1 MKDKILGIMQG
12 VDKANAD
19 KHYENPDKRQKTSA
33 RLIADMVNAFTEWKD
48 LNTMTDRITRYEVRY
63 MLSDM
68 DAPAEWITIDNL
80 FNYWFDNI
88 REK

>member
-1 MKDKILGIMQG
+1 MKDKIHEIMQG

-33 RLIADMVNAFTEWKD
+33 RLIAGMVKEFIEW
-48 LNTMTDRITRYEVRY
+48 MTCNHVFRATNYSSVLY
-63 MLSDM
+63 
-68 DAPAEWITIDNL
+68 TIYGDCHEYTLDEL
-80 FNYWFDNI
+80 FNYWYNNI

>member
-1 MKDKILGIMQG
+1 MKDKILEIMQR

-33 RLIADMVNAFTEWKD
+33 RLIAGMVKEFIEW
-48 LNTMTDRITRYEVRY
+48 MTCNHVFRATNYSSVLY
-63 MLSDM
+63 
-68 DAPAEWITIDNL
+68 TIYDDCHEYTLDEL
-80 FNYWFDNI
+80 FNYWYDNI

>member
-48 LNTMTDRITRYEVRY
+48 LKTIVQRQTRYTVKYHLLDLDTPPDLMTLDE
-63 MLSDM
+63 
-68 DAPAEWITIDNL
+68 L
-80 FNYWFDNI
+80 FNYWLNNI